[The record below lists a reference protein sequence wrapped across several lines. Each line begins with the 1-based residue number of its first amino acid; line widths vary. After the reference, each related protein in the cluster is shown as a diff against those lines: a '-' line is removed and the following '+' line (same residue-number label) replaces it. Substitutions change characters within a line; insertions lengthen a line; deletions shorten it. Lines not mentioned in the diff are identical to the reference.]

1 MRVGFNARAVVS
13 RFVKKPLKENEG
25 DDKLAEAITTAT
37 NGTGGGDEVSGENT
51 RAEYYVLDDLTGEIV
66 RANTD
71 LIR

>member
-13 RFVKKPLKENEG
+13 RFVKKPINED
-25 DDKLAEAITTAT
+25 DDKLAKAITTAT